1 MTLTKERIIEMF
13 KSHTKLSAFE
23 SKEAVEAILEII
35 KSRLEAGE
43 DVKISGFGKWVVR
56 KKTSRTGRNPHTGAK
71 IEIAARSVVTFQPS
85 EKLRLAIDK
94 SDLDDAKILNNI
106 AEDDAEGSV
115 AP

>member
-1 MTLTKERIIEMF
+1 MTLTKERIIDMF

-23 SKEAVEAILEII
+23 AKEMIESILEVV

-56 KKTSRTGRNPHTGAK
+56 QKTSRPGRNPHTGEK
-71 IEIAARSVVTFQPS
+71 IEITARRVVTFQPS
-85 EKLRLAIDK
+85 EKLRSTVDHSSLTSDMLAQN
-94 SDLDDAKILNNI
+94 A
-106 AEDDAEGSV
+106 AEDDASGFS

>member
-23 SKEAVEAILEII
+23 SREAVEAILEVI

-43 DVKISGFGKWVVR
+43 DVKISGFGKWMVR
-56 KKTSRTGRNPHTGAK
+56 KKTSRAGRNPHTGHK
-71 IEIAARSVVTFQPS
+71 IEISARSVVTFQPS
-85 EKLRLAIDK
+85 EKLRTAVDK
-94 SDLDDAKILNNI
+94 SHLSDAKIARNV

-115 AP
+115 SS